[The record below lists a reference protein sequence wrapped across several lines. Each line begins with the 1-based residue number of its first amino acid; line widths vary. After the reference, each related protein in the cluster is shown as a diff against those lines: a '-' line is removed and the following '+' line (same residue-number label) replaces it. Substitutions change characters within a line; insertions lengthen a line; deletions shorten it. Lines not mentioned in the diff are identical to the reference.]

1 MAKPDF
7 QRKRGD
13 TGPPVRITLL
23 NPDGTPF
30 DPAGYALSFFFQDVD
45 LAPASP
51 AETGAGSFA
60 IVGTGSTGEVDYTL
74 AAADVDT
81 VGSFRF
87 EVEALLGGDRRTFPG
102 GSYGLFDVVQDLG
115 DG

>member
-1 MAKPDF
+1 MANPDF

-23 NPDGTPF
+23 NPDGSPF
-30 DPAGYALSFFFQDVD
+30 DPTGYTLSFFFQDVD
-45 LAPASP
+45 LPLSDP
-51 AETGAGSFA
+51 KETGAGSFTVVSA
-60 IVGTGSTGEVDYTL
+60 ADGEVDYAL
-74 AAADVDT
+74 AAADTDT
-81 VGSFRF
+81 VGSYRF
-87 EVEALLGGDRRTFPG
+87 EVEALGADRRTFPG